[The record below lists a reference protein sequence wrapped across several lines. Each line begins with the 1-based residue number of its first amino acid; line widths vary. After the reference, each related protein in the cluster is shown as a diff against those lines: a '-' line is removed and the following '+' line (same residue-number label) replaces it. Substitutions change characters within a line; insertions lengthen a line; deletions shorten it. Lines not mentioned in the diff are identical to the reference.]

1 MGGARGAGANRGN
14 NRKVWFKNLTP
25 RLHSISLSAFWRL
38 IKIWKEIVCIR
49 SQIVKCLRLE
59 LEEPKAPKYM
69 SPGISATEISGL
81 MGWVY
86 W

>member
-59 LEEPKAPKYM
+59 PEEPKAPKYM